1 MSALAEI
8 IPFSPRRSRP
18 AAQSRFSADD
28 EAMTSGLICML
39 ADEIATW
46 GRDGSASARIY
57 FYLSFHRSPF
67 HRWMSLL
74 AAQETVDSRQLA
86 RQLGEAF
93 QHVSSTEALD
103 NGTSDPEAHCRKL
116 NELADH
122 LRALLRLIQAR

>member
-1 MSALAEI
+1 MPALAEV

-18 AAQSRFSADD
+18 AAQSCFSADD
-28 EAMTSGLICML
+28 EAMTSGLICVL

-57 FYLSFHRSPF
+57 FYLSFHHSPF
-67 HRWMSLL
+67 HRWMRLL
-74 AAQETVDSRQLA
+74 ATQETVDSRQLA

-93 QHVSSTEALD
+93 QYASSTAALD
-103 NGTSDPEAHCRKL
+103 SGKSDPEAYCRKL